1 MKGLSI
7 RKTEAAYPRLMYYT
21 AAFVLKQLCHSEG
34 VLCSLSG
41 KLDSSMTGFI
51 LRDYSVFTL
60 SANGRLCLTTCP
72 FLLGDLANSETL
84 AFISSKCLNFV
95 YTDGLIQ
102 SKTLK
107 RENSSPFRKFCLL
120 QSDGDMALNAAG
132 LLKGTAPIFV

>member
-41 KLDSSMTGFI
+41 ELDSSMTGFI
-51 LRDYSVFTL
+51 LRDYSVFIL

-72 FLLGDLANSETL
+72 FLLGDLANSETR

-95 YTDGLIQ
+95 DAKQFFELQRFVFVSTVMHTCLVILRLSDSSNYTFVN
-102 SKTLK
+102 KK
-107 RENSSPFRKFCLL
+107 CYFR
-120 QSDGDMALNAAG
+120 
-132 LLKGTAPIFV
+132 